1 MTKFE
6 VERMEAVFEYLEN
19 KLADHYSDMLKSD
32 DPERVKK
39 AQSLMARRMIAYNEV
54 KNALTAF
61 SLFDESNAA
70 IAEKTFKD
78 PENNDH
84 VFAFSV
90 SCKKFAS
97 EEHRQVG
104 ANAEQAEQFLRNH
117 LAFEYCN
124 SMTPD
129 DFEIK
134 LLGQMC

>member
-1 MTKFE
+1 MT
-6 VERMEAVFEYLEN
+6 
-19 KLADHYSDMLKSD
+19 
-32 DPERVKK
+32 
-39 AQSLMARRMIAYNEV
+39 
-54 KNALTAF
+54 
-61 SLFDESNAA
+61 
-70 IAEKTFKD
+70 TFLLSAC
-78 PENNDH
+78 P
-84 VFAFSV
+84 A
-90 SCKKFAS
+90 KKFAS

>member
-1 MTKFE
+1 MTNFE
-6 VERMEAVFEYLEN
+6 VERMEAAFEYLEN
-19 KLADHYSDMLKSD
+19 KLNDHYSYLLGCG

-39 AQSLMARRMIAYNEV
+39 AQSLIARRMIAYNEV
-54 KNALTAF
+54 KDALTAF
-61 SLFDESNAA
+61 SLFDESDAA
-70 IAEKTFKD
+70 IAENAFKD

-97 EEHRQVG
+97 EEHRQAG
-104 ANAEQAEQFLRNH
+104 ANAEQAEQFLLNH